1 MQAVLPRH
9 LRPLR
14 DKIFGPAPSHRLDP
28 NAKARLWVAANAYNS
43 ANRVGRQHQ
52 GPLTWATLRALERCS
67 GASTVPMAASGG
79 FRATRKSPPPRSVTA
94 TASASRSRP
103 SKTWAS

>member
-43 ANRVGRQHQ
+43 ANRVGRRMPSRRHPASSAGQK
-52 GPLTWATLRALERCS
+52 LLRFLDDLDR
-67 GASTVPMAASGG
+67 
-79 FRATRKSPPPRSVTA
+79 
-94 TASASRSRP
+94 
-103 SKTWAS
+103 